1 MKTIIAATDFSPNG
15 NQAAHFAGQL
25 ARDQQADLILLHVY
39 QRWATDPARTDDV
52 LRSAESVRENSEQA
66 LQRLAEQL
74 SELPGSAVPIRCITQ
89 EGSVKVTIRSVT
101 KSERAD
107 LLIMST
113 VGTTPQTAQIMGSVA
128 SEMVAET
135 VVPLLLIP
143 PGIHYAGLKNMVLS
157 LNLAASPNAV
167 AFDTA
172 LNFARSFGSVV
183 NVLCISDRPNDTD
196 TRHQAEHI
204 RQLLHQHPHT
214 LTIRAGEDIYDT
226 LLAFVHENRADVI
239 MMLPQTRNWL
249 ENLFSEGETQR
260 MARNADIPLL
270 AVV

>member
-15 NQAAHFAGQL
+15 NQAAHFAAQL

-39 QRWATDPARTDDV
+39 QSWATDPARTDDL
-52 LRSAESVRENSEQA
+52 LRSTESVRERGEKA
-66 LQRLAEQL
+66 LQRLAGQL
-74 SELPGSAVPIRCITQ
+74 NKWPNSAVPIRCITR
-89 EGSVKVTIRSVT
+89 EGSVKATIRSVT
-101 KSERAD
+101 KSERAN

-128 SEMVAET
+128 SEMIAET
-135 VVPLLLIP
+135 EVPLLLIP
-143 PGIHYAGLKNMVLS
+143 PGIQYAGLKSMVLS
-157 LNLAASPNAV
+157 INLAASPNVV

-172 LNFARSFGSVV
+172 LRFARSFGSVI
-183 NVLCISDRPNDTD
+183 NVLCISERPDD
-196 TRHQAEHI
+196 VATRHHAEHI

-214 LTIRAGEDIYDT
+214 LTIQAGEEIYDT
-226 LLAFVHENRADVI
+226 LLTFAHDNRADLI

-249 ENLFSEGETQR
+249 EKMFSEGETQR